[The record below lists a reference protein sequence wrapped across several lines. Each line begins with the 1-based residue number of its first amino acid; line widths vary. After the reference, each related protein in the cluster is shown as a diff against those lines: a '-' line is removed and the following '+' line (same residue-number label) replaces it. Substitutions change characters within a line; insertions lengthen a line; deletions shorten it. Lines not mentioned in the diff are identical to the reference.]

1 MAKLEVRTVFI
12 HPRHFAVKRL
22 CARAINTFEHDP
34 DFQVRFHFAA
44 MVFWLVNAALGVLCY
59 ILLPRTWVSIGVLY
73 VFLLSIY
80 ANWDTDYDAVSAASS
95 FKHAKAAD
103 QKIGV
108 VQ

>member
-1 MAKLEVRTVFI
+1 M
-12 HPRHFAVKRL
+12 RHVALKRL
-22 CARAINTFEHDP
+22 CAGAVNTFEHDP

-44 MVFWLVNAALGVLCY
+44 MVFWIVNAVLGVLCY
-59 ILLPRTWVSIGVLY
+59 LFLRSEWLSIGVLY

-103 QKIGV
+103 QQLKNGDAS
-108 VQ
+108 